1 MPRIAKHL
9 RLLIIALAAV
19 VGVLSATG
27 DVSASTN
34 GRTPEARQCR
44 MKRVCSSCCCA
55 PTSTSRDVV
64 ATRADRA
71 TVSVN
76 RCECR
81 SNDSPS
87 APANGQEGTSVVSPS
102 DPMEDGGTIA
112 HLDPPRL
119 TDFSLRFKSP
129 EIRPARLALYLRNA
143 RLLF

>member
-1 MPRIAKHL
+1 VPRIAKHP
-9 RLLIIALAAV
+9 RLLIIVLAAV
-19 VGVLSATG
+19 AGVLSATG

-34 GRTPEARQCR
+34 GQTPEARPCR

-55 PTSTSRDVV
+55 PTNTSRDVI
-64 ATRADRA
+64 ATWTDRA
-71 TVSVN
+71 TASVS

-81 SNDSPS
+81 SNDSPA
-87 APANGQEGTSVVSPS
+87 APANDQEATRIVSPS

-119 TDFSLRFKSP
+119 TVFSLRFNSP